1 MPRAHLEL
9 FCGWWGP
16 VGPLALAL
24 PVSVPWNQAQGA
36 EQRSDLDAP
45 GGREKGA
52 AVSIPRR
59 ERCCGSEKPRLI

>member
-9 FCGWWGP
+9 FCSWWGP
-16 VGPLALAL
+16 VGPRALAL
-24 PVSVPWNQAQGA
+24 PVSVPWNQAQVE

-45 GGREKGA
+45 SGREKGA

-59 ERCCGSEKPRLI
+59 ER